1 MKKSFILFVVLIA
14 FTVVSAQNADTASK
28 WKRSG
33 LLSLTFN
40 QSSFSN
46 WTAGG
51 ENSYAFTAVG
61 KYFADYTSG
70 NFSINNSINLKY
82 GIIKNES
89 YENLR
94 KNEDLIE
101 LISQFNQKFS
111 KNWSASGQINF
122 TSQFANGYDYPD
134 DSTVVSS
141 FLAPGYLNVA
151 PGLLYKPVDYFSIL
165 ISPATMRAVFVTD
178 QELADVGAYGVDVAE
193 YEWVVNDGDS
203 TRVKTADGKKLKI
216 KLGAFAEFYFKKDL
230 FTNVNVES
238 RLNFFYNYLKDNNIP
253 DDTMPLDMNWQ
264 TFVNLKVNE
273 WLSANLF
280 VHMAYMPGDVF
291 IDRAVLN
298 GEEEPVPNDKLQV
311 LQTFGIGLAYNF

>member
-1 MKKSFILFVVLIA
+1 MKRSFILMAIVFA
-14 FTVVSAQNADTASK
+14 TFTTFAQNDADTTGP

-51 ENSYAFTAVG
+51 ENSFAFTAVG
-61 KYFADYTSG
+61 KYFADYERG

-89 YENLR
+89 YDNLR

-101 LISQFNQKFS
+101 LITQFNQKFA
-111 KNWSASGQINF
+111 KNWSATAQINF
-122 TSQFANGYDYPD
+122 TSQFANGYNYPD
-134 DSTVVSS
+134 EETVVSK
-141 FLAPGYLNVA
+141 FLAPGYLNLA
-151 PGLLYKPVDYFSIL
+151 PGLLYKPVDFFSIL
-165 ISPATMRAVFVTD
+165 ISPATMRTVFVTD
-178 QELADVGAYGVDVAE
+178 QALADVGAYGVDPAE
-193 YEWVVNDGDS
+193 YEIADGD
-203 TRVKTADGKKLKI
+203 TTKIAEGKKSKV
-216 KLGAFAEFYFKKDL
+216 KLGAFVEFFFKKDL
-230 FTNVNVES
+230 FTNVNLES
-238 RLNFFYNYLKDNNIP
+238 RLNLFYNYLKDNSIP

-280 VHMAYMPGDVF
+280 VHLSYMPGDVF
-291 IDRAVLN
+291 IDSEVLS
-298 GEEEPVPNDKLQV
+298 GDKIPEPNDKLQV

>member
-1 MKKSFILFVVLIA
+1 MKKSFILFAVLIA
-14 FTVVSAQNADTASK
+14 FTVVSAQNADTTSK

-40 QSSFSN
+40 QTSFSN

-82 GIIKNES
+82 GIVKNES

-122 TSQFANGYDYPD
+122 TSQFANGYNYPD
-134 DSTVVSS
+134 DETVVSK
-141 FLAPGYLNVA
+141 FLAPGYLNIA
-151 PGLLYKPVDYFSIL
+151 PGLLYKPVDFFSIL
-165 ISPATMRAVFVTD
+165 ISPATMRTVFVND
-178 QELADVGAYGVDVAE
+178 QGLADVGAYGVDPAE
-193 YEWVVNDGDS
+193 YEISDGD
-203 TRVKTADGKKLKI
+203 TTKIADGKKSKV
-216 KLGAFAEFYFKKDL
+216 KLGGFVEFYFKKDL
-230 FTNVNVES
+230 FTNVNLES
-238 RLNFFYNYLKDNNIP
+238 RLNLFYNYLEDNSIP
-253 DDTMPLDMNWQ
+253 DDSMPLDMNWQ

-273 WLSANLF
+273 WLSANVF
-280 VHMAYMPGDVF
+280 VHLAYMPGDVF
-291 IDRAVLN
+291 IDSEVLS
-298 GEEEPVPNDKLQV
+298 GKVTPEPNDKLQV
-311 LQTFGIGLAYNF
+311 MQTFGIGLAYNF